1 MSEELIGRYLDFIG
15 LGAQRAGT
23 SWIYS
28 CLYEH
33 PNIYLPV
40 KEVHFF
46 SRERNWSKGYEWYEA
61 IFEKCPQDAKTGEFS
76 TSYLSHPATPERI
89 RERYTD
95 VKLIA
100 CLRNPI
106 NRAYSNYLN
115 DIMAGVVEPE
125 VTFGEAL
132 KEHPGYIERGRYAT
146 HLKRYL
152 QVFSIDQILLLIYE
166 DSLKNPSSFIT
177 TIYEFIGV
185 DPSFV
190 PSMVDT
196 VVNKG
201 GVPRFV
207 WLDRLLVKASGI
219 LRSKGLHNLWWLA
232 KRAGLGD
239 KIRALNTR
247 EIATKDRGPGLSER
261 EMLCKMLESEIAGL
275 EKLMGRN
282 LEGWRK

>member
-1 MSEELIGRYLDFIG
+1 MSGELSRHPDFIG

-33 PNIYLPV
+33 PNICIPV

-61 IFEKCPQDAKTGEFS
+61 IFEKCHQDAKTGEFS
-76 TSYLSHPATPERI
+76 TSYLSDPATPERI
-89 RERYTD
+89 HERYPD

-100 CLRNPI
+100 CLRNPLD
-106 NRAYSNYLN
+106 RAYSNYLN
-115 DIMAGVVEPE
+115 DIMAGFVEPE

-146 HLKRYL
+146 HLKHYL
-152 QVFSIDQILLLIYE
+152 QVFSMDQILLLIYE
-166 DSLKNPSSFIT
+166 DSLKNPLSFVQ
-177 TIYEFIGV
+177 TIYELIGV

-196 VVNKG
+196 IVNKG
-201 GVPRFV
+201 RVPRFV
-207 WLDRLLVKASGI
+207 WLDRLLRKASAF

-232 KRAGLGD
+232 KRAGVGD

-247 EIATKDRGPGLSER
+247 EIASRDRGPSLSER
-261 EMLCKMLESEIAGL
+261 EILYEMLESEIAGL

-282 LEGWRK
+282 LKEWRK

>member
-1 MSEELIGRYLDFIG
+1 MGRYPDFIG

-33 PNIYLPV
+33 PNICIPI
-40 KEVHFF
+40 KEIHFF

-76 TSYLSHPATPERI
+76 TSYLSDPTTPERI
-89 RERYTD
+89 HERYPD

-100 CLRNPI
+100 CLRNPLD
-106 NRAYSNYLN
+106 RAYSNYLN
-115 DIMAGVVEPE
+115 DMMAGVVEPE
-125 VTFGEAL
+125 VNFGEAL

-152 QVFSIDQILLLIYE
+152 QVFSMDQILMLIYE
-166 DSLKNPSSFIT
+166 DSLKNPSSFIQT
-177 TIYEFIGV
+177 AYEFIGV
-185 DPSFV
+185 DSSFV

-196 VVNKG
+196 IVNKG
-201 GVPRFV
+201 RVPRLV
-207 WLDRLLVKASGI
+207 WPDRLLRKASEF

-247 EIATKDRGPGLSER
+247 EPAGQDRSGDLSER
-261 EMLCKMLESEIAGL
+261 ARLYEMLESEIAGL

-282 LEGWRK
+282 LKEWRK

>member
-1 MSEELIGRYLDFIG
+1 MGRYPDFIG

-33 PNIYLPV
+33 PNICLPV

-76 TSYLSHPATPERI
+76 TSYLSDPATPERI
-89 RERYTD
+89 HEHYPD

-100 CLRNPI
+100 CLRNPLD
-106 NRAYSNYLN
+106 RAYSNYLN

-125 VTFGEAL
+125 VTFGEVL

-152 QVFSIDQILLLIYE
+152 QVFSMDQILMLIYE
-166 DSLKNPSSFIT
+166 DSLENPMSFIT
-177 TIYEFIGV
+177 TIYEFISV

-196 VVNKG
+196 IVNKG
-201 GVPRFV
+201 RVPRFV
-207 WLDRLLVKASGI
+207 WLDRLLRETSAF
-219 LRSKGLHNLWWLA
+219 LRGKGLHNLWWLA
-232 KRAGLGD
+232 KRAGVGD

-247 EIATKDRGPGLSER
+247 EVASGDRGLGLSER
-261 EMLCKMLESEIAGL
+261 EILYEMLESEIAGL

-282 LEGWRK
+282 LEEWCP

>member
-1 MSEELIGRYLDFIG
+1 MGRYPDFIG

-40 KEVHFF
+40 KEIHFF

-76 TSYLSHPATPERI
+76 TSYLSDPATPERI
-89 RERYTD
+89 HERYPD

-100 CLRNPI
+100 CLRNPLD
-106 NRAYSNYLN
+106 RAHSNYLN

-132 KEHPGYIERGRYAT
+132 KKHPGYIERGRYAS

-152 QVFSIDQILLLIYE
+152 QAFSMDQILLLIYE
-166 DSLKNPSSFIT
+166 DSLKNPVSFIA

-196 VVNKG
+196 IVNKG
-201 GVPRFV
+201 RVPRFV
-207 WLDRLLVKASGI
+207 WLDHLLRRASDF
-219 LRSKGLHNLWWLA
+219 LRSKGLHNLWWLT

-239 KIRALNTR
+239 KIRALNTQ
-247 EIATKDRGPGLSER
+247 EIASRDRGPGLSER
-261 EMLCKMLESEIAGL
+261 EMLYEVLESEIAGL
-275 EKLMGRN
+275 EKLMGHN
-282 LEGWRK
+282 LEEWRK